1 MRKVMYLMGALE
13 DSDVEWLG
21 DNGSAVRL
29 TPNQVLVTEG
39 RPVDSLFIVL
49 DGQLSVNAGSTRLA
63 TLLTGEVIGEISFVD
78 SRPPLATVTALDSV
92 RVLAVK
98 RDVLKAKLA
107 SDQRFAANF
116 YRAIAIFLADRLR
129 ATTSRLGYGKPGQD
143 AEPDEL
149 DELSEDLMETVS
161 LGTRRF
167 DNLLKKV
174 S

>member
-21 DNGSAVRL
+21 DNGSSIRL

-63 TLLTGEVIGEISFVD
+63 ILLTGEVIGEISFVD
-78 SRPPLATVTALDSV
+78 SRPPLATVTALDNA

-107 SDQRFAANF
+107 ADPRFAANF
-116 YRAIAIFLADRLR
+116 YKAIAIFLADRLR